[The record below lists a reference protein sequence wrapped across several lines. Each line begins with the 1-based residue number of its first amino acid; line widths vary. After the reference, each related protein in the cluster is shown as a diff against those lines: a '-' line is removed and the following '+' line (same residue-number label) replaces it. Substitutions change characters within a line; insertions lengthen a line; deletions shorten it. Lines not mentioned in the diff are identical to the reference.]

1 MQMTKTKK
9 TSVKKT
15 QKCKFRLQK
24 FTKQCKKTQKHKN
37 VRSEASV
44 KTSQNVN
51 LDVTKSHKLVQ
62 KRHEHVNLD
71 EKKSQASLKK
81 LQKCEFR

>member
-1 MQMTKTKK
+1 ME
-9 TSVKKT
+9 
-15 QKCKFRLQK
+15 
-24 FTKQCKKTQKHKN
+24 KHKN

-51 LDVTKSHKLVQ
+51 LD
-62 KRHEHVNLD
+62 

-81 LQKCEFR
+81 LQKCKFRWQKLVNLNNQISKFIVSIRKSK